1 MSLINFVLSFAFLFV
16 IYIGTKLFGGEDNTY
31 VNVTGTMAFVAQVV
45 NTMPAF
51 GALGHSNSINETFL
65 TVNQVV
71 DATSAATSAWGV
83 FIGIFGISILRS
95 SNSNLIP
102 SYAVYAGWG
111 GAVLVMVSTLGFDYG
126 VLPEIAGF
134 ITLVLGGLV
143 LYPLFIFGLGKA
155 MKQPQQNRGSDTQGR
170 SYMFVRLTLADVKE
184 GEMNNALDYVKNTV
198 MPSYDGISGLLG
210 IAACAT
216 NDGRFMAWS
225 TWANE
230 EAKNASIDKFNQALA
245 GAAEMLDG
253 QPK

>member
-1 MSLINFVLSFAFLFV
+1 MITKSEAHLGASMAKAFVVLIIISFGIQAFLIPSDQVGYSETWGPALSLINFVLSFAFLFV

-51 GALGHSNSINETFL
+51 GALGHSNSINENFL

-111 GAVLVMVSTLGFDYG
+111 GAV
-126 VLPEIAGF
+126 
-134 ITLVLGGLV
+134 
-143 LYPLFIFGLGKA
+143 
-155 MKQPQQNRGSDTQGR
+155 
-170 SYMFVRLTLADVKE
+170 
-184 GEMNNALDYVKNTV
+184 
-198 MPSYDGISGLLG
+198 
-210 IAACAT
+210 
-216 NDGRFMAWS
+216 
-225 TWANE
+225 
-230 EAKNASIDKFNQALA
+230 
-245 GAAEMLDG
+245 
-253 QPK
+253 